1 MTVDEWRE
9 HRSGLSTVDELVSA
23 LAVERLSATT
33 FTGHSTAVPAHRVFG
48 GQILAQCAVAAA
60 RTVTP
65 PAALH
70 SMHAYFVRA
79 ARPAVKFHF
88 EVTPVRDGRSFA
100 VRRVDALQDDEIVT
114 TTIASYHVPE
124 EGLAHQDAMPRRPA
138 PEELPARTPFLVSA
152 GGPASAGAVELRAC
166 PPRPGEPASAMW
178 LRITAPLPDDPLLHQ
193 AMLVYLSD
201 FGILHGAF
209 RHHGVSRTQVRTAS
223 LDHSIWLHRPGRV
236 DDWLLYDSRSPS
248 AAGARAMGQ
257 ATLYTTDGILLASA
271 GQEMLVRQ
279 VTRSAEP
286 PGAR

>member
-1 MTVDEWRE
+1 MDVDEWRA
-9 HRSGLSTVDELVSA
+9 HRSGSSTVDELVSA

-48 GQILAQCAVAAA
+48 GQVLAQCAVAAA
-60 RTVTP
+60 RTVALP
-65 PAALH
+65 GAALH
-70 SMHAYFVRA
+70 SLHAYFVRA
-79 ARPAVKFHF
+79 GRPAVKLHF

-100 VRRVDALQDDEIVT
+100 VRRIDALQDDEIVAT
-114 TTIASYHVPE
+114 MTASYHVPE
-124 EGLAHQDAMPRRPA
+124 EGLAHQDTMPDRPA
-138 PEELPARTPFLVSA
+138 PDDLPARTPFLLSA

-166 PPRPGEPASAMW
+166 PAPPGEPESAVW

-209 RHHGVSRTQVRTAS
+209 RRHDVTREQIRTAS
-223 LDHSIWLHRPGRV
+223 LDHGMWLHRPGRA

-257 ATLYTTDGILLASA
+257 GALYSADGVLLATAS
-271 GQEMLVRQ
+271 QEMLVRP
-279 VTRSAEP
+279 VSR
-286 PGAR
+286 